1 VITVLLCDGHPLVR
15 GGLRMILEDAAFEV
29 VGEAAS
35 ADEAAGLAPALR
47 PQVVVMDVEPP
58 GATSVA
64 AIRKILQGCPETAV
78 LVVTAED
85 GVGVLRAAFLAGA
98 TGYVVKAATP
108 SELVDAVQTLAGGGR
123 YVHPTAGAAVA
134 DQLSAALT
142 PTVLVSGPGGDLS
155 KREVEVLSQL
165 AAGLTNAEIAGK
177 LFLSVRTVENHRA
190 HIFQKL
196 GASTRAEL
204 VRHAIDAGLLGGGQQ
219 PVAAGVS

>member
-1 VITVLLCDGHPLVR
+1 MTRVMLCDGHVLMR
-15 GGLRMILEDAAFEV
+15 GGLRMILEAADVEV
-29 VGEAAS
+29 LLEAPS
-35 ADEAAGLAPALR
+35 ADDGAKLAPAVR
-47 PQVVVMDVEPP
+47 PDVVLMDVVPP
-58 GATSVA
+58 GAASIA
-64 AIRKILQGCPETAV
+64 AIRKIRRDCPKAAILV
-78 LVVTAED
+78 LTAED

-98 TGYVVKAATP
+98 TGYVVKAASP
-108 SELVDAVQTLAGGGR
+108 AELVDAVQTLAAGGR

-142 PTVLVSGPGGDLS
+142 PMAVVVSGPGGHLS
-155 KREVEVLSQL
+155 KREVEVLTEL

-204 VRHAIDAGLLGGGQQ
+204 VRHAIDAGLLGSG
-219 PVAAGVS
+219 